1 MCTVAYERRRQLDM
15 MFLTIAFDV
24 IGKKNEGDFL
34 LHGVQVM
41 VFLFGAEC
49 GKVGEQP
56 MERKRISTTELRKQN
71 RNQVFRIIY
80 DAEGPLTKQEIA
92 QRLQMSLPTVT
103 QNLKELFDENILTDA
118 GADESTG
125 GRKARLITLNKN
137 VYFSVGIELSPKHI
151 RFIAINLKAE
161 ELAYEKLE
169 YPFSNTPEYR
179 MVYAKKL
186 EEFLDH
192 FGFSRERLLGVG
204 ITMPGIINEQEGIVE
219 IAPVLQLHHMKL
231 SLLTE
236 VIPYPVYVQNDASA
250 GGVAEWWNYDGPSA
264 MAYVFLGKGVG
275 GALMIDGKPFEGLN
289 RRSAEFG
296 HMCIYPEGKRCN
308 CGRQGCFESYCSSS
322 VLSDDLGL
330 DIKDFFQRLE
340 KKEPRIVEIWDE
352 YVEHLVTAI
361 HNIHMVLDCEIVI
374 GGILTPYL
382 DDYMP
387 MIRTRLKEKAFFP
400 DEERYIHLGRCE
412 GKANCIGVALHFIAD
427 FLEQI

>member
-1 MCTVAYERRRQLDM
+1 MACERRQS
-15 MFLTIAFDV
+15 
-24 IGKKNEGDFL
+24 IGYDISDHCFRCHCKKNEENVLFSWRYGDGLSFW
-34 LHGVQVM
+34 G
-41 VFLFGAEC
+41 EC
-49 GKVGEQP
+49 GKVGEHS

-80 DAEGPLTKQEIA
+80 DADGPLTKQEIA
-92 QRLQMSLPTVT
+92 QRLHMSLPTVT
-103 QNLKELFDENILTDA
+103 QNLKELFDENIFTDA

-125 GRKARLITLNKN
+125 GRKARLIKLNKN

-186 EEFLDH
+186 EEFLDR

-296 HMCIYPEGKRCN
+296 HMCIHPGGKNCN

-322 VLSDDLGL
+322 VLSDDLGM
-330 DIKDFFQRLE
+330 DIKDFFQHLE
-340 KKEPRIVEIWDE
+340 EKDPYYMEIWDM
-352 YVEHLVTAI
+352 YVSHLVTAI

-382 DDYMP
+382 EDHMP
-387 MIRTRLKEKAFFP
+387 MIRKRLKEKSFFP
-400 DEERYIHLGRCE
+400 DEERYIHLGRCQ